1 VTRVAG
7 TPNNSTAI
15 ASTIPKSDPPVMPG
29 SASLQDTMIDNLQGD
44 IRMVVEPSRQ
54 ARFYVLGARRIPS
67 VLLEMGFLC
76 NRRDEMLLNRAK
88 HRNVVARSLRDAIN
102 DYFDHLQ
109 RT

>member
-1 VTRVAG
+1 
-7 TPNNSTAI
+7 
-15 ASTIPKSDPPVMPG
+15 
-29 SASLQDTMIDNLQGD
+29 
-44 IRMVVEPSRQ
+44 MVVEPSRQ